1 MIIILNKKIKDAW
14 ATLGCSIFEDARNIF
29 SDNPNLKEIWFY
41 DRSNIEG
48 FRGEW
53 ESRLEIDRCGDYK
66 ISNYLIG
73 TESESDPHTGSVS
86 DIIDWDVSHVEIGA
100 EEGVFDPSTGITTW
114 DKYNNFK
121 HKEENG

>member
-1 MIIILNKKIKDAW
+1 MVIILNKKIKDAW

-29 SDNPNLKEIWFY
+29 NDNPNLKEIWFY

-73 TESESDPHTGSVS
+73 TESESDPHIGSVS
-86 DIIDWDVSHVEIGA
+86 DIIDWDVSHVEIGLY
-100 EEGVFDPSTGITTW
+100 EPVLGDSEGIERERI
-114 DKYNNFK
+114 N
-121 HKEENG
+121 H